1 MDGAEGI
8 EPSMLL
14 SKSRDLPLVDA
25 PPDKIKF

>member
-25 PPDKIKF
+25 PEEIE